1 MEKDCSPYAFTG
13 RFTMFRGRIVSDI
26 ILCSPDEGNPNAIR
40 IRALWDTGCSKT
52 IISKRAAD
60 FLDLPGAGSI
70 VYKSPFGGAN
80 PCELRQAKV
89 CIVLG
94 AARLPL
100 DVGVNDKPNSDLD
113 CDITLGLDFITQG
126 DFALTHDDQQLILSF
141 CYPPLDAP
149 IFYDKWSKKFRPE
162 SEVESIV
169 INEKRAVESRRRQL
183 IMLDYYKE
191 AHEDKHRRKNEE
203 NEEDNRKIDFF
214 PLNICPCENLVVVL
228 QCQLKRS

>member
-1 MEKDCSPYAFTG
+1 MENDNSPYAFTG
-13 RFTMFRGRIVSDI
+13 RYTMYRNRIVSDI
-26 ILCSPDEGNPNAIR
+26 LLCSPDEGNPNAIR

-70 VYKSPFGGAN
+70 VYKSPFGGAK

-126 DFALTHDDQQLILSF
+126 DFSLTHDDQQLILSF
-141 CYPPLDAP
+141 CYPPLNAP
-149 IFYDKWSKKFRPE
+149 IFYDKWSKEFRPE

-169 INEKRAVESRRRQL
+169 INEKNAVESRRRQL

-191 AHEDKHRRKNEE
+191 TFKDKHEREAK
-203 NEEDNRKIDFF
+203 EDNKSD
-214 PLNICPCENLVVVL
+214 
-228 QCQLKRS
+228 KR